1 MSCVTQLLQATA
13 PVKLQVEES
22 LVNSFQV
29 VLQQQKETLRQLQQD
44 YNSYTGKACVHPSVV
59 LQVQGLRFGVGGSGF
74 RV

>member
-1 MSCVTQLLQATA
+1 M
-13 PVKLQVEES
+13 
-22 LVNSFQV
+22 NSFQV

-59 LQVQGLRFGVGGSGF
+59 LQVQGLRCGVGGAGF